1 MKKIIS
7 AAFALLFLNQ
17 SYACINDLPDSW
29 DIVTIRNR
37 SLLARQSY
45 EYLSKTAIGISV
57 IQRDQEALN
66 RFYYKYCESLST
78 CIELLKI
85 RATIDFH
92 ELQEVHSILPTW
104 LPDTIKF
111 IDFITDR
118 ESLLGNNELRYLSST
133 NPVGNTFETL
143 IRIKVYLKKEF
154 EKFIKKQYENLNME
168 EEQEEQEE
176 LNEKLEELFERLK
189 NLY

>member
-17 SYACINDLPDSW
+17 SYVCMNDLPDW
-29 DIVTIRNR
+29 WEIETIGDRN
-37 SLLARQSY
+37 LLAMQSY
-45 EYLSKTAIGISV
+45 EYLSKAAITSAMKNN
-57 IQRDQEALN
+57 QEALN
-66 RFYYKYCESLST
+66 HFYLKYCESLSSYV
-78 CIELLKI
+78 ELMGKRVTTSI
-85 RATIDFH
+85 Y
-92 ELQEVHSILPTW
+92 ELQNVQLLLPTW

-143 IRIKVYLKKEF
+143 IRIKVSLKKGF
-154 EKFIKKQYENLNME
+154 DDFINEQYENLKME
-168 EEQEEQEE
+168 EEQEE